1 MADHS
6 KPLTTSTYTNF
17 VTELDGRFDDLTVGL
32 DPAVTTATNLATNAI
47 RWSSASLKWQK
58 YNGTTWGDLA
68 SSYSINI
75 NGTVG
80 ATTPSTG
87 AFTTLSATGNVTL
100 GDASADTVTING
112 TIQLGVVLSGS
123 TASDAFRI
131 TQTGA
136 GNALVVEDAANP
148 DSTPFVIDTDGKLIS
163 GATQSYT
170 INGQTTT
177 RVQVH
182 GTTTGTAQSANVMW
196 SGDTN
201 PAVIV
206 TAKSRSGTVGTHTVV
221 QSGDGIGTIV
231 MQGSDGSNFVTGAS
245 IRAEVDGTPSAN
257 DMPTRLVL
265 STTAD
270 GASVVTDHI
279 WLKNTGRLGIGT
291 NSPAVKVDISSTD
304 AIKIP
309 VGTTAQQPTGAQGML
324 RFNSST
330 TSFEGYNGT
339 AWASVGGGATGAG
352 TDQVFWNN
360 GQTVNTSYSIP
371 ASTNAGTF
379 GPVTIG
385 ASATVTIP
393 SSSTW
398 TVV

>member
-1 MADHS
+1 
-6 KPLTTSTYTNF
+6 
-17 VTELDGRFDDLTVGL
+17 
-32 DPAVTTATNLATNAI
+32 
-47 RWSSASLKWQK
+47 
-58 YNGTTWGDLA
+58 
-68 SSYSINI
+68 
-75 NGTVG
+75 
-80 ATTPSTG
+80 
-87 AFTTLSATGNVTL
+87 
-100 GDASADTVTING
+100 
-112 TIQLGVVLSGS
+112 
-123 TASDAFRI
+123 
-131 TQTGA
+131 
-136 GNALVVEDAANP
+136 
-148 DSTPFVIDTDGKLIS
+148 
-163 GATQSYT
+163 
-170 INGQTTT
+170 
-177 RVQVH
+177 
-182 GTTTGTAQSANVMW
+182 MW
-196 SGDTN
+196 SGDTSS
-201 PAVIV
+201 ATLV

-221 QSGDGIGTIV
+221 QSGDSIGSVI

-245 IRAEVDGTPSAN
+245 IRAEVDGTPGAN

-291 NSPAVKVDISSTD
+291 SSPAVKLDISATD

-330 TSFEGYNGT
+330 TSFEGHNGT
-339 AWASVGGGATGAG
+339 SWTSVGGGATGAG